1 MDFARNREIY
11 PNDVRAIPQNN
22 IGAEGDFYKSDPKYG
37 QSSLQVNHG
46 LKESEEIEYPQP
58 AVKLR
63 RDSLSWTEQ
72 LTVDLA
78 ENERES
84 IAEEDEEET
93 EDADDEIRI
102 CDSNEITATLQD
114 LQFGIR
120 KSLEKLPTYPER
132 DLLMTDFSMIEEIS
146 FTRNGP
152 NEASFLLKVYAP
164 IAFRYFRE
172 LFGITSEDFQN
183 SVCDTP
189 LHTVSTNSR
198 SGSAFFTTRDDRFI
212 LKTVPKKEADFLI
225 ALFPGY
231 FLNLTQHKKTLLPKY
246 YGLFCYVRGV
256 KTIRVLIMN
265 NILPRSCNFYHKY
278 DLKGSTYSKR
288 KQLKQKECGPI
299 KTTLK
304 DLDFLENW
312 PDGFFLPQDIYKLL
326 IRSIER
332 DCKVLESYNIM
343 DYSLLLGIVLAE
355 EANSPVRPSRRER
368 FSYTLKKQKNLI
380 GPFGARTATGD
391 SVFLFMGIIDI
402 LQSYNWKKK
411 LECQFKSLFYSKS
424 TISVNSPDFYSH
436 RFQKFLSEHVF
447 KYIPRHGSSSGNCTE
462 NIHRRRSSNPFI
474 L

>member
-1 MDFARNREIY
+1 MDFEKDNELHRN
-11 PNDVRAIPQNN
+11 DTRAIPEINVK
-22 IGAEGDFYKSDPKYG
+22 DTDSSFYNSEPNFT
-37 QSSLQVNHG
+37 QSSLPDV
-46 LKESEEIEYPQP
+46 KESDEVQYPQP
-58 AVKLR
+58 SAQLR

-72 LTVDLA
+72 LTVDYVTD
-78 ENERES
+78 RES
-84 IAEEDEEET
+84 IVEEDEEEEET
-93 EDADDEIRI
+93 EDGDEEVKI
-102 CDSNEITATLQD
+102 CDSSEMDATLLD

-120 KSLEKLPTYPER
+120 KSLERLPTYPDR

-146 FTRNGP
+146 FSSGP
-152 NEASFLLKVYAP
+152 NQTSFLIKVYAP
-164 IAFRYFRE
+164 VAFRYFRE
-172 LFGITSEDFQN
+172 LFGITSEDFQY
-183 SVCDTP
+183 SICDTP
-189 LHTVSTNSR
+189 LINVNTNSR
-198 SGSAFFTTRDDRFI
+198 SGSIFFTTRDDRFI

-246 YGLFCYVRGV
+246 YGLFSYVRGV

-265 NILPRSCNFYHKY
+265 NILPSSCNFFHKY

-288 KQLKQKECGPI
+288 KQLKNREPGQI

-312 PDGFFLPQDIYKLL
+312 PDGFFLPPDIHRLL

-343 DYSLLLGIVLAE
+343 DYSLLLGIVLTE
-355 EANSPVRPSRRER
+355 GSNSPVRPSKRDR
-368 FSYTLKKQKNLI
+368 FSFTLKKQKNLI
-380 GPFGARTATGD
+380 GPFGARTGRGD

-424 TISVNSPDFYSH
+424 TISVNRPDFYSH
-436 RFQKFLSEHVF
+436 RFQKFLREHVF
-447 KYIPRHGSSSGNCTE
+447 KFVPRYASSASREYSANMHKP
-462 NIHRRRSSNPFI
+462 NSSNAFI